1 MGEKKRKQAASSQG
15 ERRET
20 LREKGQKMLD
30 KDQEMERKLNRL
42 KAICVI
48 GSSLLAALLLWLF
61 SR

>member
-1 MGEKKRKQAASSQG
+1 MGEKKRRQAASSTG

-30 KDQEMERKLNRL
+30 KDKEMERKLNCL

-48 GSSLLAALLLWLF
+48 GSSLLAALILWLF

>member
-1 MGEKKRKQAASSQG
+1 MGEKKRRQAASSRG

-20 LREKGQKMLD
+20 LREKGQKMMNN
-30 KDQEMERKLNRL
+30 EMERKLNRL

-61 SR
+61 SL

>member
-1 MGEKKRKQAASSQG
+1 MGEKKRRQTASPQG

-20 LREKGQKMLD
+20 LREKGEKMMNS
-30 KDQEMERKLNRL
+30 EMERKLNRL